1 MIFEL
6 SRLPA
11 ALRLALAL
19 LFGAGL
25 VVLLLLGLRGDLA
38 DRHAGRERWDAG
50 RTASLQAAAQMR
62 TAAERVHAYV
72 RDPTRAD
79 PLAGANDADPLL
91 AEPAMAFRSAY
102 ETYGRALVAN
112 GQDGQNLAEV
122 GVAWQQY
129 LSAWD
134 RLRQHSRRT
143 ASDPTELAPPA
154 RQPELAEMAQAYQSV
169 TQAIDKLVAYR
180 RQPADAVV
188 QPSTKLRLSSR
199 LLLAIGLLAG
209 LCTLIAVGVAAT
221 LRAAA
226 EPADLQAQPAEDGA
240 AMRRV
245 GPVAKA

>member
-25 VVLLLLGLRGDLA
+25 VALLLLGLRGDLA

-72 RDPTRAD
+72 TDRTRAD

-91 AEPAMAFRSAY
+91 ADPAMAFRAAY

-129 LSAWD
+129 LRAWD
-134 RLRQHSRRT
+134 QLRQHSRRT
-143 ASDPTELAPPA
+143 ASDPTEPAPPVH
-154 RQPELAEMAQAYQSV
+154 QPELAEMAKAYQLV
-169 TQAIDKLVAYR
+169 TQAIDQLAAYR

-188 QPSTKLRLSSR
+188 PPGTRPRTASR
-199 LLLAIGLLAG
+199 LLLAIGLLAA
-209 LCTLIAVGVAAT
+209 LCALIALGVAAT
-221 LRAAA
+221 LRATP
-226 EPADLQAQPAEDGA
+226 EPDATQDPPAEDRD